1 MSSAAQGLAKEQL
14 RQAKT
19 TIPIFTDPRQPLFL
33 FFLFFLFFFFF
44 KDLEFCTE
52 YPTSRAAFR

>member
-44 KDLEFCTE
+44 
-52 YPTSRAAFR
+52 